1 MTLRVDYVDFADS
14 VVRLTGK
21 REAYW
26 RAIGDHIRLSA
37 ADPKS
42 QTIIRSATSVDL
54 ATVKN
59 ALTAE
64 NFLLLPGEWTD
75 ESDVAV
81 DVVESVVGAV
91 AAVSYETTGHHPGL
105 WMDAYPTVPTEL
117 EVLEAMYEELTHNG
131 EIPAV
136 TFDRFTSDLNGHVVI
151 LTNQQIR
158 NYIGAK
164 LSSAE

>member
-14 VVRLTGK
+14 VIRITGK

-26 RAIGDHIRLSA
+26 RALGEHIRLSA

-42 QTIIRSATSVDL
+42 QTIVRASTTLDFE
-54 ATVKN
+54 TVGK
-59 ALTAE
+59 ALVAE
-64 NFLLLPGEWTD
+64 NFLLVPGEWTD

-91 AAVSYETTGHHPGL
+91 AAVTYETTGHHPGV
-105 WMDAYPTVPTEL
+105 WMDAYPNVPTEL

-164 LSSAE
+164 LMPAE